1 MRGPVRSTGQAPA
14 SRPSLT
20 TVRVHRIPNLTEP
33 PPPPTTLGRPFQR
46 KYRQDPILASERMMR
61 RFVNILALA
70 EKGSTGA
77 YSLHRLDVAKHLFY
91 PSTAEA
97 VAAARPAIERLG
109 QLPAPCVSFQPP
121 QQCTLFPDP
130 PQLQWFALVSPRS
143 SEGRILY
150 GNTLGNIALYDAD
163 TNSVECMPSLTGLQE
178 EVGPVRYGQA
188 WHWDS
193 LPPPPLATLVRAH
206 AVLDGGRTICV
217 SAAPRDMG
225 TYCFDTVRREW
236 CMASCR
242 RLGAALRRWSRVRPR
257 AQTLAGL
264 CQRHTPAVCVVR
276 PLYCCRHGRRQTT
289 DADACLKYS
298 KRPSQT
304 PTEWKAVAPNPKL
317 ISLGLGRFCIV
328 RVFQG
333 ARNIPSG
340 GDFSDL
346 AGQRFA
352 VLTGAEM
359 LAGSGDNNK
368 PEEDGQEEEGGQGLQ
383 MVEHKSILYMFLD
396 DRIDWVL

>member
-163 TNSVECMPSLTGLQE
+163 TNSVECMPSLTGLQWFMPITIS
-178 EVGPVRYGQA
+178 PVPV
-188 WHWDS
+188 
-193 LPPPPLATLVRAH
+193 PPR
-206 AVLDGGRTICV
+206 RTSTSCTP
-217 SAAPRDMG
+217 SAPWAFTSSG
-225 TYCFDTVRREW
+225 
-236 CMASCR
+236 S
-242 RLGAALRRWSRVRPR
+242 
-257 AQTLAGL
+257 
-264 CQRHTPAVCVVR
+264 
-276 PLYCCRHGRRQTT
+276 
-289 DADACLKYS
+289 
-298 KRPSQT
+298 
-304 PTEWKAVAPNPKL
+304 AVA
-317 ISLGLGRFCIV
+317 SSGRKW
-328 RVFQG
+328 G
-333 ARNIPSG
+333 P
-340 GDFSDL
+340 
-346 AGQRFA
+346 
-352 VLTGAEM
+352 
-359 LAGSGDNNK
+359 
-368 PEEDGQEEEGGQGLQ
+368 
-383 MVEHKSILYMFLD
+383 
-396 DRIDWVL
+396 